1 VPHTADIHEIKA
13 GKITDVYFARTLEIL
28 KAKKADKW
36 VKAEFTAKTLPCGW
50 SWAVLSGIEECVE
63 ILKDLKVSVR
73 AMREGT
79 IFQPYQPVLELEGM
93 YTAFGLYETAL
104 LGLICQA
111 SGIATQS
118 ARCKKLAGERKV
130 ISFGARRMHPSLAP
144 MIERSAY
151 IGGCDGVAVAK
162 SAELIDEEPVGTM
175 PHALILILGDTVE
188 ALKAFHE
195 VIDPKVKRVALV
207 DTLGDEKFEAV
218 RAAEALGRDL
228 YAVRLDTPAS
238 RRGNFL
244 RILQE
249 VRWELDLRGYRH
261 VKLFVS
267 GGIDETHIPQLNPLV
282 DAYGIGTSI
291 SNAPVVDFAMDI
303 TEVEGKP
310 MAKRG
315 KLSGAKRVL
324 RCLSCYRYEVI
335 PYKDRK
341 NTCTALSVPGE
352 GSGQP
357 CKGSSEDLLI
367 PLMKEGQMLAQLPSP
382 KEIRSDVMNQMLFF
396 DV

>member
-1 VPHTADIHEIKA
+1 MLHSADEKDVKE
-13 GKITDVYFARTLEIL
+13 GKIADVYFARTLEIL
-28 KAKKADKW
+28 KAKKIDKW
-36 VKAEFTAKTLPCGW
+36 VRAEFTAKKLPCEW
-50 SWAVLSGIEECVE
+50 PWAVLAGIEECVE
-63 ILKDLKVSVR
+63 LFKNLKISVR
-73 AMREGT
+73 AMKEGT
-79 IFQPYQPVLELEGM
+79 VFYPYQPVLELEGM
-93 YTAFGLYETAL
+93 YSDFGLYETTF

-111 SGIATQS
+111 SGIATKA

-130 ISFGARRMHPSLAP
+130 ISFGARRMHPTLAP

-151 IGGCDGVAVAK
+151 IGGIDGVAVAM

-207 DTLGDEKFEAV
+207 DTFGDEKFESV
-218 RAAEALGRDL
+218 RVAEALGRDL

-249 VRWELDLRGYRH
+249 VRWELDLRGYQY

-267 GGIDETHIPQLNPLV
+267 GGIDESQIPELNPLV

-291 SNAPVVDFAMDI
+291 SNAPVIDFAMDI

-310 MAKRG
+310 LAKRG
-315 KLSGAKRVL
+315 KWSGAKRVL
-324 RCLSCYRYEVI
+324 RCPSCYRYEVI
-335 PYKDRK
+335 PLKERK
-341 NTCTALSVPGE
+341 GACPGLT
-352 GSGQP
+352 GSGKP
-357 CKGSSEDLLI
+357 CGTSYEDMLV
-367 PLMKEGQMLAQLPSP
+367 PLMKEGRILSKLTSP
-382 KEIRSDVMNQMLFF
+382 KAIRSYVIHQVRFF
-396 DV
+396 EI

>member
-1 VPHTADIHEIKA
+1 VPHTADIREIKA
-13 GKITDVYFARTLEIL
+13 GKITDVYFTRTREIL

-36 VKAEFTAKTLPCGW
+36 VKAEFTAKALPCGW
-50 SWAVLSGIEECVE
+50 AWAVLSGIEECVE

-73 AMREGT
+73 AMKEGT
-79 IFQPYQPVLELEGM
+79 IFQAHQPVLELEGM
-93 YTAFGLYETAL
+93 YTEFGLYETAL

-111 SGIATQS
+111 SGIATKA

-130 ISFGARRMHPSLAP
+130 ISFGARRMHPSVVP

-188 ALKAFHE
+188 ALKGFHA
-195 VIDPKVKRVALV
+195 VIDPNVKRVALV

-249 VRWELDLRGYRH
+249 VRWELDLRGYQH

-267 GGIDETHIPQLNPLV
+267 GGIDEAHISQLNPLV

-303 TEVEGKP
+303 IEVEGKP

-324 RCLSCYRYEVI
+324 RCSSCYRYEVI
-335 PYKDRK
+335 PHKYRKDA
-341 NTCTALSVPGE
+341 CTVLSVSGG

-357 CKGSSEDLLI
+357 CGGAYEELLI
-367 PLMKEGQMLAQLPSP
+367 PLLKDGQLFGQLPSP
-382 KEIRSDVMNQMLFF
+382 KAIRSDVLKQVHFF
-396 DV
+396 GV